1 MKKESKIMVFGG
13 DGMVGSGI
21 IRNLKLKGYTNI
33 TSIDKGECDLLN
45 QKAVEELFKEKKP
58 ENIFIAAAR
67 VGGIIANSTYPANF
81 LYDNLMIQ
89 SNIINSAYEN
99 GVNKLIFLGST
110 CIYPKLAPQPLKEES
125 LLTSSL
131 EPTNEAYAL
140 AKICGLKMCEYYNQ
154 QYGVN
159 YISAMPT
166 NLYGFGDNFHKENSH
181 VIPGLMLRF
190 HEAVKN
196 GLNKVTCWGSGTP
209 KREFLF
215 IEDLA
220 DALVYLMENYNKAQF
235 VNVGTGIEITIKDL
249 TELVAK
255 TVGFEGEILWDSSK
269 PDGTPRKVTNMSKL
283 HSLGWEH
290 KTSLEDGLKETYKW
304 FVENKES
311 IRK

>member
-1 MKKESKIMVFGG
+1 MEKESKIMVFGG
-13 DGMVGSGI
+13 GGMVGSGI
-21 IRNLKLKGYTNI
+21 IRNLKAKGYTNI
-33 TSIDKGECDLLN
+33 TSIDKEECNLLN
-45 QKAVEELFKEKKP
+45 QKAVEELFKDKKP

-99 GVNKLIFLGST
+99 GVDKLIFLGST
-110 CIYPKLAPQPLKEES
+110 CIYPKLAPQPLEEKS

-190 HEAVKN
+190 HEAVKG
-196 GLNKVTCWGSGTP
+196 GLNEVTCWGSGTP

-220 DALVYLMENYNKAQF
+220 DALVYLMENYNDSQF
-235 VNVGTGIEITIKDL
+235 VNVGTGIEITIKEL

-255 TVGFEGEILWDSSK
+255 TVGFKGEILWDSTK

-290 KTSLEDGLKETYKW
+290 KTPLEAGLKETYKW
-304 FVENKES
+304 FLENEKN